1 MFSPNDSRIK
11 ENLPKIK
18 KSLLDTNIVIYF
30 VPSDK
35 LKKELLSGTNPL
47 LQGIPKSYVSV
58 FLEGKGLIIQKRML
72 FEWLEGKL
80 DDKNSYMLSNG
91 EIKVVG
97 GTTNIK
103 NIL

>member
-1 MFSPNDSRIK
+1 MFSPNDTRVK

-18 KSLLDTNIVIYF
+18 KALLDQNIVIYF
-30 VPSDK
+30 IPSDK
-35 LKKELLSGTNPL
+35 LKKEMLAGTNPL
-47 LQGIPKSYVSV
+47 LQGIPKSYVSA
-58 FLEGKGLIIQKRML
+58 FLENKGLVIQKRML

-80 DDKNSYMLSNG
+80 DDKNSYILSNG
-91 EIKVVG
+91 EVKVVG